1 MKVDYK
7 VENIILVKTQN
18 ARDNLKNI
26 FNKFSKEKTQEL

>member
-1 MKVDYK
+1 MSVDYK
-7 VENIILVKTQN
+7 VESIILVKTQT